1 MDNNL
6 LNCISAELNHNFLIC
21 TPKIVFASADTIE
34 KVSKVAATNSFIEH
48 LVVYGVHTVSDKAHK
63 TYDEFLNLVDNRDDE
78 TFECKPEDI
87 KDNVA
92 AIIYSSGTTGMPK
105 GAQVTQWNMFSIV
118 SQALG

>member
-1 MDNNL
+1 MDSNF
-6 LNCISAELNHNFLIC
+6 CIISAELNHNFLIC

-48 LVVYGVHTVSDKAHK
+48 LVVYGVDSVARREHK
-63 TYDEFLNLVDNRDDE
+63 TYDEFLNLVEVRDGDL